1 MLYYFYLSASFFT
14 AEVAQVV
21 EEVVL
26 ANTTYN
32 YDVLYCF
39 RVGKSSQYTMLSSS
53 SFYTKNILQYDDS
66 DHHSSQKQKKR
77 LVVESVCSRSYKY
90 VLIYV
95 HILNWI

>member
-1 MLYYFYLSASFFT
+1 MPQYRCYYFTFLLLFT

-39 RVGKSSQYTMLSSS
+39 RVGKSSQYTTLLSSS
-53 SFYTKNILQYDDS
+53 SLFYTK
-66 DHHSSQKQKKR
+66 K
-77 LVVESVCSRSYKY
+77 
-90 VLIYV
+90 
-95 HILNWI
+95 